1 MYGVH
6 GVKGWRVAGAGWESQ
21 PAHNVPSSVTVE
33 AETSMSRQEGPV
45 GKKEIIELRASPQRV
60 PIDTKTSEKSSYPLC
75 CRLPGA
81 GGAAP
86 PGKGQE
92 DQNGY

>member
-1 MYGVH
+1 M
-6 GVKGWRVAGAGWESQ
+6 AGAGWESQ

-45 GKKEIIELRASPQRV
+45 EKKETIELQAPPERV
-60 PIDTKTSEKSSYPLC
+60 PTDTKASEKSSYPLC

-86 PGKGQE
+86 PRKGQE
-92 DQNGY
+92 DQNGH